1 MITSSV
7 DLVCS
12 DLLAGKAKAP
22 GCSKSFLTGRC
33 SWLCGPGFITQERKL
48 ILELSVPFLFLWP
61 SFGFI
66 EVEVCFF
73 FCCFFCWLS
82 SNSNKNWWN
91 KLEIKPAFF
100 NFMSDLLAHSE
111 WSLHLH
117 SFILPLLHLFL
128 LDDTL
133 NTLPLSPTFPF
144 AFLYHYFFFWSLFSV
159 SLFLLH
165 CQKWSIFI
173 RIVALYC
180 GIISQSF
187 SRAEYPNEV
196 TFFYLFFFPILLL
209 IMSLRKMDVA
219 AV

>member
-1 MITSSV
+1 MNDYIISRSSMLRSSGGGSRV
-7 DLVCS
+7 RLKLQV
-12 DLLAGKAKAP
+12 AANP
-22 GCSKSFLTGRC
+22 FWLTGVADCVDQGSSHRKE
-33 SWLCGPGFITQERKL
+33 SWELC
-48 ILELSVPFLFLWP
+48 VPFLFLWP
-61 SFGFI
+61 SFGFM

-82 SNSNKNWWN
+82 SNSNKNRWN
-91 KLEIKPAFF
+91 KLKMKPAFV

-111 WSLHLH
+111 WSLHLP

-144 AFLYHYFFFWSLFSV
+144 AFLCHYFFFWSLFSV

-173 RIVALYC
+173 GIVALYC

-196 TFFYLFFFPILLL
+196 TFFI
-209 IMSLRKMDVA
+209 
-219 AV
+219 